1 MFILYRKLGTKR
13 LYLGYGDSYENAVL
27 YALNDDKVKYLDD
40 IQDITTLTNYIYTAI
55 NDFEFIQY
63 DPKIILEGS
72 YKFNLDDLQGLNEL
86 LESFINHQ
94 LFINHELF
102 DIDIIGDDTEYTF
115 YYNKGY
121 FTYTITSNFN
131 IIILE
136 LKEIKNEN

>member
-13 LYLGYGDSYENAVL
+13 LFLGYGDSYESAVL

-136 LKEIKNEN
+136 LKEIN